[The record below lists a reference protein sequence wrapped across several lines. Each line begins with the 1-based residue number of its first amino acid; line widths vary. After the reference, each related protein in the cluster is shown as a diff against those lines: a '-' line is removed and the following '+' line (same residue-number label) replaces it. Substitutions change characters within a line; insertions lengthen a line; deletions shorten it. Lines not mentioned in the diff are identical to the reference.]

1 MPEVTWQ
8 GRDALGRVIDI
19 SGDTNSMEGPPGPSS
34 ITTVVSSAS
43 DPGALGA
50 GSVWV
55 RKDGYNLYSIYV
67 RNAED
72 TAWQIP
78 MVAAHAT
85 TGAGEIPRGYMQV
98 TADTFVAY
106 LQDAE
111 ETAGAQVTLDLT
123 GGIAEGIVSLHGTR
137 RIVQR
142 VGNSRVALESTGF
155 YIGASSTSPGI
166 LKGTADPTASSGVAA
181 VEGSIYMRT
190 TGGAGQ
196 LWLKAGAANTAW
208 TQLATVV

>member
-34 ITTVVSSAS
+34 ITTVVSSDS

-67 RNAED
+67 RNAAD

-78 MVAAHAT
+78 MIASHAT
-85 TGAGEIPRGYMQV
+85 ADAGEIPLGYAQIED
-98 TADTFVAY
+98 DTITLY
-106 LQDAE
+106 LQDGT
-111 ETAGAQVTLDLT
+111 ETRAAMLSLNGSAGSAAGSALLQ
-123 GGIAEGIVSLHGTR
+123 GGSAGVVRLRVS
-137 RIVQR
+137 
-142 VGNSRVALESTGF
+142 NSIFSVHSTGV
-155 YIGASSTSPGI
+155 YIGNDTTSPGV
-166 LKGTADPTASSGVAA
+166 LKGTADPSSPGVAA
-181 VEGSIYMRT
+181 AEGSIYMRT

-196 LWLKAGAANTAW
+196 LWLKTGAANTAW
-208 TQLATVV
+208 TRLATV